1 MCVSSFKKLL
11 IIPTWQAPLQ
21 QGGSRILKK
30 KKKMEEVSWTFLF
43 DTEYAISW
51 KSKGVYNPKLIA
63 LNSDFLPNLKYLKK
77 GLKFNNNPIIK
88 I

>member
-21 QGGSRILKK
+21 QGGPRILQKK
-30 KKKMEEVSWTFLF
+30 KKKMQEGSWTFLF

-51 KSKGVYNPKLIA
+51 KSKGVYNPKLIE
-63 LNSDFLPNLKYLKK
+63 LNSDFLPNLKY
-77 GLKFNNNPIIK
+77 
-88 I
+88 

>member
-21 QGGSRILKK
+21 QKGSRIWKK
-30 KKKMEEVSWTFLF
+30 KKKMQEVSWTFLF

-51 KSKGVYNPKLIA
+51 KSKGVYNPKLIE
-63 LNSDFLPNLKYLKK
+63 LNSDFLPNLKY
-77 GLKFNNNPIIK
+77 
-88 I
+88 